1 MAKQMV
7 RPRPGALKEALKER
21 GMTQMEAADREV
33 GTGIDRKTLAKIDRG
48 DEVKRDTL
56 EQVANRLGVS
66 LGHFLGTTDA
76 DDKLNDPPAH
86 TVMLRRLNGE
96 RLAELLK
103 RVPLGGKF
111 QSITGDQ
118 LEWLLNVQVV
128 DEKASKLLNE
138 LERAVSQSRVIP
150 NSTRAAQAERVQASI
165 GWPPYAPVTDSL
177 SAQLQRVTSLDR
189 LGDILKELHECRLA
203 VLGGDYLYWVKMHS
217 GHSEAGRHWSEVTY
231 RSFPIVLLSIDP
243 SSTRSRRVPISPG
256 SEPPKFAPNA
266 ATIVKVD
273 GRRLDTAEPPI
284 SKRTHAKRKK

>member
-7 RPRPGALKEALKER
+7 HPRPGALKEALQKR

-56 EQVANRLGVS
+56 EQVANRLHVS
-66 LGHFLGTTDA
+66 LGHFLGTTEA
-76 DDKLNDPPAH
+76 DDKLNYPPAH

-111 QSITGDQ
+111 QSFTGDL

-138 LERAVSQSRVIP
+138 LERAATQSRVIP
-150 NSTRAAQAERVQASI
+150 SS
-165 GWPPYAPVTDSL
+165 TDSL

-203 VLGGDYLYWVKMHS
+203 VLGGDYLYWVKLHS
-217 GHSEAGRHWSEVTY
+217 GHTEAGRHFSEVTY
-231 RSFPIVLLSIDP
+231 RSFPKVLLSIDP
-243 SSTRSRRVPISPG
+243 SGTRSRRVPISPG

-266 ATIVKVD
+266 ATIVTVD

-284 SKRTHAKRKK
+284 SKLDFERTHAKRKK